1 MSMFGPSGN
10 SNRGP
15 SEIPAG
21 VCQICDGQ
29 KVLYTGHFGGGPNRS
44 VTCPDCRGSGEG

>member
-21 VCQICDGQ
+21 VCQTCDGNQ
-29 KVLYTGHFGGGPNRS
+29 VLYTGHFGGGPNRA
-44 VTCPDCRGSGEG
+44 VTCPDCRGSGTD